1 MPWQEQRAYED
12 DEIRTEAKIEI
23 RDEIREW
30 DYGEYEGL
38 RSGEIQEM
46 RKQEGKGEW
55 DIWRDGC
62 PGGEYVLYV
71 LHGKGDEC

>member
-12 DEIRTEAKIEI
+12 ADVRTEAKIEI
-23 RDEIREW
+23 REEIREW

-38 RSGEIQEM
+38 RSTEIQET

-71 LHGKGDEC
+71 LRGDDC